1 MIGFFENRGATL
13 NRGQRLEDGQPLLG
27 IQITQHHRDI
37 FWRNPIQTTLQGDE
51 IFVAEY
57 AEGNQRLPERHG
69 AILCRAFVL
78 SHWTVRFKVSERPFF
93 PRRE

>member
-1 MIGFFENRGATL
+1 MIGFFENRGSAL
-13 NRGQRLEDGQPLLG
+13 NRGQSLEDDQPLLG
-27 IQITQHHRDI
+27 IQITQHHSDI
-37 FWRNPIQTTLQGDE
+37 FGSNPIQAALQGGE
-51 IFVAEY
+51 IFFAEY